1 MKKLLSVLLVI
12 MLSVSLGAAV
22 GSVGLAIVAGL
33 IVLLGFD
40 FLARKKKKAS
50 EERSEINQ
58 DETDG
63 SKCIFGGPSEPKVV
77 PGAEEEAQQ
86 PRATKFFS
94 WVVRAA
100 NIISV
105 MIKMV
110 NLALIGLCIFLW
122 FLGAAPHGTGKTHDE
137 DLIEAII
144 VLALVGFIFGWT
156 DGKEKKRR
164 KTFGIE
170 TRLTA
175 SGEFHMVVLFFTVL
189 FWL

>member
-1 MKKLLSVLLVI
+1 MK
-12 MLSVSLGAAV
+12 
-22 GSVGLAIVAGL
+22 
-33 IVLLGFD
+33 
-40 FLARKKKKAS
+40 
-50 EERSEINQ
+50 E
-58 DETDG
+58 
-63 SKCIFGGPSEPKVV
+63 PSENKIPYRMPPV
-77 PGAEEEAQQ
+77 EEEEVST
-86 PRATKFFS
+86 PRATRFPQ

-122 FLGAAPHGTGKTHDE
+122 FLGAAPHGTGKTYDE

-175 SGEFHMVVLFFTVL
+175 SGKFHVVVLFFTVL